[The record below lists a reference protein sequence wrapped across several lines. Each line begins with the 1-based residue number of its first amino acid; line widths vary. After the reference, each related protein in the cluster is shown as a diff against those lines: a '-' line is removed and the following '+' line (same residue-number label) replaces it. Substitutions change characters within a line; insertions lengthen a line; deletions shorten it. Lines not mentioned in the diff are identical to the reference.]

1 MTILILLIVTFVA
14 LSGLM
19 AAVDAA
25 LLSVTMPEVHELVLK
40 EKRGAQA
47 LRSLKSKLTRA
58 VVVIVILTNTIN
70 VLGPIVVSQHAVSTF
85 GHGVLGVVTV
95 VLAIGTIVFSEII
108 PKAVGTHYAPTIGR
122 LAAFPVRVLQT
133 LFYPLVFVLEG
144 LSRFFTSGQRRIG
157 TEEQIRSLTT
167 IGRRAGFIEHDEGRM
182 IHRAFVL
189 NDRTAADI
197 MTPLDRVV
205 SLRASETIVDAAA
218 KVRSKRY
225 SRFPV
230 LGDSPDDVV
239 GIALIRDL
247 LEAAAE
253 GRGHASVQSIAR
265 SVVQVSSDTRSDA
278 LLLIFR
284 RRHIHMAIVTD
295 ASKTVGVVTLENVL
309 EELVGEIEDERD
321 IEVAKRSGG
330 AVGA

>member
-1 MTILILLIVTFVA
+1 MTILILLIAAFVA

-25 LLSVTMPEVHELVLK
+25 LLSVTMPEVHELVIK
-40 EKRGAQA
+40 KKSGAQA
-47 LRSLKSKLTRA
+47 LRSLKSKLTPA
-58 VVVIVILTNTIN
+58 VVVIVILANTIN

-85 GHGVLGVVTV
+85 GPGVLGAITV

-108 PKAVGTHYAPTIGR
+108 PKAVGTRYAPTISR
-122 LAAFPVRVLQT
+122 LAAFPVRILQT
-133 LFYPLVFVLEG
+133 LFYPLIFVLEG

-167 IGRRAGFIEHDEGRM
+167 IGRRAGFIEQDEGRM

-189 NDRTAADI
+189 NDKTAADI

-205 SLRASETIVDAAA
+205 SIRASDTIEEAAA
-218 KVRSKRY
+218 KVKPARY

-230 LGDSPDDVV
+230 FGDSPNDVV

-253 GRGHASVQSIAR
+253 GRRHASVQTIVR
-265 SVVQVSSDTRSDA
+265 PVVQVTSDTRSDA

-321 IEVAKRSGG
+321 VEVTRNAGGSGE
-330 AVGA
+330 A